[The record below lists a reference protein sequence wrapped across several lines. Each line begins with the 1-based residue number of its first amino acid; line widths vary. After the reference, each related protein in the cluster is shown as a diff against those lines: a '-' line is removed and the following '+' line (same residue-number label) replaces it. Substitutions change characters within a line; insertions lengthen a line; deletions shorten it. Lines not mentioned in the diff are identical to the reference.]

1 MVLQCPV
8 NAICIYLIF
17 IAHTHLCMYICIR
30 YVCNFDYIIKHVTY
44 IYYIFNHGAFKFNST
59 STCWFCRCCNGLDNS
74 CGEGGGGGGGMGR
87 LTVFINDTAC
97 EVPAAPVNVKMVFGP
112 NAVLCHPSGYP
123 VPTDEFHNTLQPLQ
137 HGAFYYVVS
146 V

>member
-1 MVLQCPV
+1 M
-8 NAICIYLIF
+8 
-17 IAHTHLCMYICIR
+17 
-30 YVCNFDYIIKHVTY
+30 
-44 IYYIFNHGAFKFNST
+44 
-59 STCWFCRCCNGLDNS
+59 FCCCNGLDNS